1 MNEMYM
7 KRALELAKKGIGY
20 TNPNPLV
27 GAVIVKNT
35 EIIGEGYH
43 MKYGGNH
50 AEVNA
55 FLNAT
60 QDVKG
65 ATLYVNLEPCSH
77 FGKTPPCANTIVDK
91 GIKKVFVGIMDPNPK
106 VAGKGIEILRNNGIE
121 VVVGLLEHE
130 CKKVNEIFLKYIK
143 TNLPFCILKTA
154 MTLDG
159 KIASYTGS
167 SKWVTNELSRKY
179 VHELRHK
186 VSAIM
191 VGIGTILADDPQ
203 LNVRLEDKESRN
215 PIRIIV
221 DSTAKIPLSSKV
233 LIIDSNTKT
242 ILATT
247 SRASED
253 KIKILREMGIEII
266 VAPKKNQ
273 RVDLSY
279 LMKVLGERE
288 IDSILLEG
296 GSNLNFSA
304 LEEGIV
310 NKVISFI
317 SPKIIGGESAKTPVG
332 GKGIALMHDAI
343 NVTGI
348 EIHKFGDDFMLEGY
362 LDGSD
367 KI

>member
-7 KRALELAKKGIGY
+7 RRALKLAEKGIGY

-60 QDVKG
+60 QDVEN
-65 ATLYVNLEPCSH
+65 ATLYVSLEPCSH
-77 FGKTPPCANTIVDK
+77 FGKTPPCANAIVKK
-91 GIKKVFVGIMDPNPK
+91 GIKKVYIGLMDPNPK
-106 VAGKGIEILRNNGIE
+106 VAGKGIEILRSNGIE
-121 VVVGLLEHE
+121 VVVGLLEAE
-130 CKKVNEIFLKYIK
+130 CKKVNEIFLKYIT

-167 SKWVTNELSRKY
+167 SKWVTNDLSRKY
-179 VHELRHK
+179 VHEIRHR

-191 VGIGTILADDPQ
+191 VGIGTVLSDDPQ
-203 LNVRLEDKESRN
+203 LNVRLEDKVTKN
-215 PIRIIV
+215 PIRVIV
-221 DSTAKIPLSSKV
+221 DSTARIPLSSKV
-233 LIIDSNTKT
+233 LNVNSDTKT

-247 SRASED
+247 NRASED
-253 KIKILREMGIEII
+253 KIKILKEMGIEII
-266 VAPKKNQ
+266 VLPQKNKH
-273 RVDLSY
+273 VDLSC
-279 LMKVLGERE
+279 LMKVLGEKK
-288 IDSILLEG
+288 IDSVLLEG
-296 GSNLNFSA
+296 GSDLNFSA
-304 LEEGIV
+304 IEEGIV
-310 NKVISFI
+310 DKVLTFI
-317 SPKIIGGESAKTPVG
+317 SPKIIGGKSAKTPVG
-332 GKGIALMHDAI
+332 GNGIALMSDAI
-343 NVTGI
+343 KVNNI

-362 LDGSD
+362 LERSD